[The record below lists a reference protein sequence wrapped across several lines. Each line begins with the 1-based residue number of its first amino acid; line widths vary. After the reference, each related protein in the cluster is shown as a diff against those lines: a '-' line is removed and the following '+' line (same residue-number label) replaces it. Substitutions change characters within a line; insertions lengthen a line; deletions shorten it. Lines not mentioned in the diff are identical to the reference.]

1 MGISGLVVG
10 FAAPFLVALDAQKD
24 SSLFRPNPCPRLHP
38 ATTIPSTTRKRELCV
53 LYSQLSQKQIAED
66 IRKRYLSPLLEE
78 AGIPFDERV
87 AVENLSDLGFANN
100 VFRVTVDQNAAL
112 LSHHNI
118 KAAPQEQSQGQLVL
132 VAKIFSDLA
141 KKRVDPHQSFMGEVD
156 EVLYRHGLGPH
167 VLAHTSDAILME
179 YIDGQ
184 VLTESLLF
192 GDNGNT
198 VNEKGLSICSK
209 VGEKLGHM
217 HSLPGKGGPNMLWH
231 AMDVML
237 SSVDEK
243 QCQLTIDSGS
253 SWSLSKL
260 RDTIGNYRG
269 RLEALDIPCVNVG
282 HGDFKLSNVM
292 ITHATQEIQ
301 FIDFELSGT
310 HYRGYDLAKFFRSS
324 TQQSASYT
332 GDRSLYQEA
341 LWESYCK
348 STAITKNEGHH
359 DQMSKSDMDKAI
371 SQLEW
376 EAQLLEPMTWLEAA
390 SFFLSMASLDDPS
403 ETEKWNTMAVSRL
416 SSFEKMKLT
425 VKEL

>member
-1 MGISGLVVG
+1 MGICGLVVG
-10 FAAPFLVALDAQKD
+10 FAAPFLVALDAQERD
-24 SSLFRPNPCPRLHP
+24 SSLFRHNPRLHP
-38 ATTIPSTTRKRELCV
+38 ATTISATRKRDLCI

-66 IRKRYLSPLLEE
+66 IRKRYLSPLLEA
-78 AGIPFDERV
+78 AGIPFLDETV
-87 AVENLSDLGFANN
+87 VVEKLSDLGFANN
-100 VFRVTVDQNAAL
+100 VFRVTVDPGAAL
-112 LSHHNI
+112 STHHN
-118 KAAPQEQSQGQLVL
+118 SQTATEAHGPQLVL

-156 EVLYRHGLGPH
+156 ELLYRHGLGPR
-167 VLAHTSDAILME
+167 VLAHTPDAILMD

-184 VLTESLLF
+184 VLTESLIF
-192 GDNGNT
+192 GDHDNT
-198 VNEKGLSICSK
+198 MINEKGLSICTK
-209 VGEKLGHM
+209 VGEKLGNM

-231 AMDVML
+231 AMDVLL

-243 QCQLTIDSGS
+243 QCQLTTDSGS

-260 RDTIGNYRG
+260 RDTVGSYRG
-269 RLEALDIPCVNVG
+269 RLEALDIPCVDVG
-282 HGDFKLSNVM
+282 HGDFKLTNVM

-324 TQQSASYT
+324 KQQSTGTS
-332 GDRSLYQEA
+332 GDRSLYQQA

-348 STAITKNEGHH
+348 STAINKNEVYN
-359 DQMSKSDMDKAI
+359 DYISKSDMDKAV
-371 SQLEW
+371 SQLQW

-403 ETEKWNTMAVSRL
+403 EAEKWSAMANSRL
-416 SSFEKMKLT
+416 SSFEKMRLA